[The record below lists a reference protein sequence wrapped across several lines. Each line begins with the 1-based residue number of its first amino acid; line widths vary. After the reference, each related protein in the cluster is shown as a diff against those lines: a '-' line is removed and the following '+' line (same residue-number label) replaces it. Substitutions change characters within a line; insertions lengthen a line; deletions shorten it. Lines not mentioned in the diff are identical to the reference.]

1 MSAPEGTGS
10 GHGPSLFASLR
21 SFWSVV
27 VAILYTRLDL
37 VTAELE
43 DEATRGVKLL
53 LAGVV
58 AIIGFTF
65 AFFFLNYFIIACAWN
80 TPYRLLTI
88 GIIFGVYLLI
98 GIIAAMVARNMI
110 VGRPRFL
117 SQTLAELRRDVE
129 GLRQVVAT
137 KQDEPQPKAKP

>member
-1 MSAPEGTGS
+1 MSASEGS
-10 GHGPSLFASLR
+10 GPSPSLFASLR

-58 AIIGFTF
+58 GIIGFAF
-65 AFFFLNYFIIACAWN
+65 AFFFAMYFFIAMFWD
-80 TPYRLLTI
+80 TSYRLLI
-88 GIIFGVYLLI
+88 IALIFGIYFLI
-98 GIIAAMVARNMI
+98 GVVAIFIVRNMI
-110 VGRPRFL
+110 TSRPRFL
-117 SQTLAELRRDVE
+117 SQTLAELKRDVD
-129 GLRQVVAT
+129 GPRSAVAT
-137 KQDEPQPKAKP
+137 HQHEPKP